1 MQNKDWLNE
10 LILAAIDYINFH
22 RSTQT
27 EIKYLSKPNYPTNQ
41 IKTKKKYTLNDEQK
55 EFIKELQLDGI
66 LEDIYKLNFNTMRM
80 HTNETILEGIA
91 VITTFEEN
99 INQLIAF
106 TKHINQFLLERIKEK
121 LKTAIQA
128 SKKISRDAKE
138 RCMID
143 IDKIASDIQRDTET
157 SLTKTQVMLE
167 QMNIFDV
174 FCDKLVSKI
183 SYIDLDT
190 MHNNELTNIIQ
201 TTKNKNEN
209 DEINGLHVILITS
222 LNDIINMKQKL
233 DKKSK
238 ENESTR
244 QKIEDI
250 IFFTKDI
257 KAGTLSEQAAKQI
270 KKNMESRKD
279 IFYSILDEIIE
290 TKGMIV
296 EAEALVYKIL
306 KEMNNKE

>member
-1 MQNKDWLNE
+1 
-10 LILAAIDYINFH
+10 
-22 RSTQT
+22 
-27 EIKYLSKPNYPTNQ
+27 
-41 IKTKKKYTLNDEQK
+41 
-55 EFIKELQLDGI
+55 
-66 LEDIYKLNFNTMRM
+66 
-80 HTNETILEGIA
+80 
-91 VITTFEEN
+91 
-99 INQLIAF
+99 
-106 TKHINQFLLERIKEK
+106 
-121 LKTAIQA
+121 
-128 SKKISRDAKE
+128 
-138 RCMID
+138 
-143 IDKIASDIQRDTET
+143 
-157 SLTKTQVMLE
+157 
-167 QMNIFDV
+167 
-174 FCDKLVSKI
+174 
-183 SYIDLDT
+183 